1 MRIYECSVNWDMHPR
16 DPKPWTLQGDLEPL
30 LLQIGS
36 IRGIQEQTK
45 RAMGRLGQKN
55 AKS

>member
-1 MRIYECSVNWDMHPR
+1 MRIYECSVNWGMHPQ
-16 DPKPWTLQGDLEPL
+16 DPKPWALQGDLEPL

-36 IRGIQEQTK
+36 IGGIQEQTK